1 MEHHAPPIKTI
12 QKGEYHIMQ
21 INKDFT
27 IQQVGAA
34 YIAVPVGK
42 TSMTFH
48 GMIRL
53 NETGAFLWKLMAE
66 RDCTEEDLVDAL
78 LAEYDVA
85 REIAARD
92 VHTIVEQLEKSG
104 VLV

>member
-1 MEHHAPPIKTI
+1 
-12 QKGEYHIMQ
+12 MQ
-21 INKDFT
+21 INPDFT
-27 IQQVGAA
+27 IQQVGSS

-53 NETGAFLWKLMAE
+53 NETGAFLWKRMAE
-66 RDCTEEDLVDAL
+66 HDCTEEELVEAL
-78 LAEYDVA
+78 LSEYEVE

-92 VHTIVEQLEKSG
+92 VHAIVEQLAKSG